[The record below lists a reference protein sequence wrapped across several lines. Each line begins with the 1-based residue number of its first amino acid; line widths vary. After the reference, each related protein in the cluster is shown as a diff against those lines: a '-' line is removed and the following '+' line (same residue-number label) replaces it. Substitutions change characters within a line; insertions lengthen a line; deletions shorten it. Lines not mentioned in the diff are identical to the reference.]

1 MATHPTSLRSTFS
14 PFVLLRPIARQIGGT
29 ASLDRL
35 LYSKHLHKSAPWRRT
50 QMPNFNSV
58 ETPSGVA
65 RLRDLT
71 TADIPAI
78 VDYWLSMP
86 EESLAFMGVDRQRL
100 GSHDEIHRRFSNAI
114 RSGDAN
120 QPNIALA
127 ITLDD
132 RLVGYTLLNRY
143 SAEVNYSHWHII
155 VPTLRAKGLSTALY
169 PLRIQAYFE
178 MAPIAQLIHQ
188 TRTRNVAVNRMLDKF
203 VPVAET
209 KHIEKPDGVASPG
222 EFHIRYV
229 RREDFPAILA
239 RAANLGAVPRP

>member
-1 MATHPTSLRSTFS
+1 
-14 PFVLLRPIARQIGGT
+14 
-29 ASLDRL
+29 
-35 LYSKHLHKSAPWRRT
+35 
-50 QMPNFNSV
+50 MPNFNSA

-71 TADIPAI
+71 AADIPAI

-114 RSGDAN
+114 RTGDAS

-127 ITLDD
+127 IALDD

-155 VPTLRAKGLSTALY
+155 VPPLRAKGLSTALY

-209 KHIEKPDGVASPG
+209 RHVERPDGVAGPG
-222 EFHIRYV
+222 EFHLRYV
-229 RREDFPAILA
+229 RREDVPAILA
-239 RAANLGAVPRP
+239 RAAQLGAVLRP